1 MFKNEHYRLQVIY
14 GASEIICNT
23 LEEVMSC
30 FETGTALRHT
40 GSTLMNEQSSRS
52 HSVFTVSI
60 EQRWS
65 DSGNKTVRDSALY
78 DINNSNSSNSYYLGA
93 KFHFVDLA
101 GSERVHRTGNV
112 GDRFKESIH
121 INSGLL
127 ALGNVISAL
136 SSNDPKRKTHIPYR
150 ESKITRILKDSLGG
164 NANTLMI
171 CCISPSSCNLDESI
185 NSLKYASRARYIKNK
200 PIVNMDP
207 QTQKFVEMQSEIQAL
222 REELSR
228 QRTAFM
234 TATGVDVNH
243 IDDSNHHQQEITKLE
258 SRLQSNQAE
267 LENYKKLVKEAYTK
281 FKQMNKTD
289 NSSISKLAQEW
300 LSLFEAVNFTLFK
313 ITAN

>member
-1 MFKNEHYRLQVIY
+1 
-14 GASEIICNT
+14 
-23 LEEVMSC
+23 
-30 FETGTALRHT
+30 
-40 GSTLMNEQSSRS
+40 
-52 HSVFTVSI
+52 
-60 EQRWS
+60 
-65 DSGNKTVRDSALY
+65 
-78 DINNSNSSNSYYLGA
+78 
-93 KFHFVDLA
+93 
-101 GSERVHRTGNV
+101 
-112 GDRFKESIH
+112 
-121 INSGLL
+121 
-127 ALGNVISAL
+127 
-136 SSNDPKRKTHIPYR
+136 
-150 ESKITRILKDSLGG
+150 
-164 NANTLMI
+164 
-171 CCISPSSCNLDESI
+171 
-185 NSLKYASRARYIKNK
+185 
-200 PIVNMDP
+200 MDP

-243 IDDSNHHQQEITKLE
+243 IDDSNQHQQEITKLE